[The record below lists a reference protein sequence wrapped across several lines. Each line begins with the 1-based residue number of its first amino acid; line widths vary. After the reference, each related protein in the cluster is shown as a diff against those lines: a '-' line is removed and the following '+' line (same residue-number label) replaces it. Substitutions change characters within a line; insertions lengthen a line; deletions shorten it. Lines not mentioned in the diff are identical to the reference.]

1 MKRIIPLLLALAL
14 LFCGCRSRKEIPPVE
29 DLAAQLHQAGVFS
42 TEISPVDPAVAQ
54 MIYYFN
60 EADVEEGAF
69 YFSSGAS
76 ADELAL
82 VKAPTEQAA
91 MNLKAVFQERLD
103 LQKAAYAELDRRW
116 RNAVQDGGFILG
128 EFSALDILFGSLL
141 QWFRGAMPAGEPY
154 DSYVQRIGARPA
166 LKRAWAKDSPDG
178 HV

>member
-1 MKRIIPLLLALAL
+1 MKRIIPLLLALAF

-60 EADVEEGAF
+60 EADVEEGTF

-103 LQKAAYAELDRRW
+103 LQKAAYADYMPEELVKLEGAQLY
-116 RNAVQDGGFILG
+116 RNGIYV
-128 EFSALDILFGSLL
+128 LFCV
-141 QWFRGAMPAGEPY
+141 AEDPAPVMELANQY
-154 DSYVQRIGARPA
+154 F
-166 LKRAWAKDSPDG
+166 
-178 HV
+178 

>member
-29 DLAAQLHQAGVFS
+29 DLAAQIHQAGVFS

-60 EADVEEGAF
+60 EADVEEGTF

-103 LQKAAYAELDRRW
+103 LQKAAYADYMPEELVKLEGAQLY
-116 RNAVQDGGFILG
+116 RNGIYV
-128 EFSALDILFGSLL
+128 LFCV
-141 QWFRGAMPAGEPY
+141 AEDPAPVMELANQY
-154 DSYVQRIGARPA
+154 F
-166 LKRAWAKDSPDG
+166 
-178 HV
+178 

>member
-29 DLAAQLHQAGVFS
+29 DLAAQMHQAGVFS

-103 LQKAAYAELDRRW
+103 LQKAAYADYMPEELVKLEGAQLY
-116 RNAVQDGGFILG
+116 RNGIYV
-128 EFSALDILFGSLL
+128 LFCV
-141 QWFRGAMPAGEPY
+141 AEDPAPVMELANQY
-154 DSYVQRIGARPA
+154 F
-166 LKRAWAKDSPDG
+166 
-178 HV
+178 

>member
-103 LQKAAYAELDRRW
+103 LQKAAYADYMPEELVKLEGAQLY
-116 RNAVQDGGFILG
+116 RNGIYV
-128 EFSALDILFGSLL
+128 LFCV
-141 QWFRGAMPAGEPY
+141 AEDPAPVMELANQY
-154 DSYVQRIGARPA
+154 F
-166 LKRAWAKDSPDG
+166 
-178 HV
+178 

>member
-29 DLAAQLHQAGVFS
+29 DLAAQMHQAGVFS

-76 ADELAL
+76 ADELAV

-91 MNLKAVFQERLD
+91 MDLKAVFQERLE
-103 LQKAAYAELDRRW
+103 LQKAAYADYMPEELVKLEGAQLY
-116 RNAVQDGGFILG
+116 RNGIYV
-128 EFSALDILFGSLL
+128 LFCV
-141 QWFRGAMPAGEPY
+141 AEDPAPVMELANQY
-154 DSYVQRIGARPA
+154 F
-166 LKRAWAKDSPDG
+166 
-178 HV
+178 